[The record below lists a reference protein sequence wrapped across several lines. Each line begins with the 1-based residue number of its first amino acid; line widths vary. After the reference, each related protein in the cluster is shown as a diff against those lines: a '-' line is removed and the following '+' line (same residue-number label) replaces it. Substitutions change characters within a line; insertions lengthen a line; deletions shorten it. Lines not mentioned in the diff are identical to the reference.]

1 MKNLSSQSLTIFHIT
16 QFLFFFCLS
25 INTQA
30 ANGQCLNGFELACEW
45 LHDDKSALKWVFK
58 TDEDGSNV
66 VELKECEYPN
76 CGVGVITTTWLKPR
90 EQEEWMSFNYKI
102 YGTSEVYL
110 RIYLRTADGGGGQHQ
125 IFSQT
130 GNYAHEFPKSW
141 TEREVLLPAVSSKHR
156 ILIKAHIPFKEA
168 YVAVKDIVLKG
179 NTLATS
185 TPVAAGIERED
196 ELATKSESTE
206 ILPNLVTVAIN
217 ATDDTFINVSSD
229 DSSSSVD
236 YEDENGL
243 GDSPPK
249 SIEEERFQALEVD
262 FIGSE
267 DLTKGYTRVVEPNLC
282 KYS

>member
-179 NTLATS
+179 NTLAT
-185 TPVAAGIERED
+185 
-196 ELATKSESTE
+196 
-206 ILPNLVTVAIN
+206 N
-217 ATDDTFINVSSD
+217 